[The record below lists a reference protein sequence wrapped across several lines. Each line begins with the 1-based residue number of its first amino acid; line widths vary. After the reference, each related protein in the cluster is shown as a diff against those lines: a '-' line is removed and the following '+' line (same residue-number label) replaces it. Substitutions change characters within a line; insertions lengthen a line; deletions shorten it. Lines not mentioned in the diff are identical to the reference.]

1 MRSLRARLLF
11 YLGLAALVSTVLTVG
26 VAAVLVRD
34 DVEGQALRG
43 LERQADVAAAL
54 GVPARRDGAATGDRR
69 VLFARGGRPQ
79 RARPRI
85 ALAVDSAVAS
95 GEGSGRIDV
104 DGRELFYA
112 ARGDIVLVRGARL
125 AAGDWRPFLSSL
137 LIAGG
142 GGALVAVA
150 LSVALARSLTRPLRE
165 LAAAAGALAAGRG
178 ETRVAVQGR
187 DELSALGSAFNAMA
201 DELAAA
207 RGAEREFLM
216 SVSHELKTP
225 LTAIGGYAEALT
237 DGAATP
243 EEAGAVIGAEAKRLE
258 RLVRDLLDLAR
269 LDRRAFAVAREPVDL
284 ARVAERAAQLAGSRA
299 REREVA
305 VDVHVSDGAWAI
317 GDEGRLEQA
326 VSNLVDNALRVT
338 PSGGRVSIEAHRGEL
353 AVEDTGPGLRPE
365 DLPRAFERFYLHA
378 RYGEE
383 RSDGSGLGLA
393 IVREL
398 AAAMGGHA
406 EVESHPGTG
415 ARFTLRLPAA
425 TEPATVEAPA
435 VPAPAPA

>member
-1 MRSLRARLLF
+1 MRSLRARLLA
-11 YLGLAALVSTVLTVG
+11 YLGLAVLVSTVLTVA

-54 GVPARRDGAATGDRR
+54 GVPARRGGALTGDRR
-69 VLFARGGRPQ
+69 VFFARGGRPQ
-79 RARPRI
+79 GARPRI
-85 ALAVDSAVAS
+85 ARAVDRAVPA
-95 GEGSGRIDV
+95 GDGSGHIDV
-104 DGRELFYA
+104 EGRELFYA
-112 ARGDIVLVRGARL
+112 ARGEVVLVRGARL
-125 AAGDWRPFLSSL
+125 AAGDWRPFLTSL
-137 LIAGG
+137 LIAGV

-150 LSVALARSLTRPLRE
+150 LSVALARRLTRPLRE
-165 LAAAAGALAAGRG
+165 LAAAAGGLAAGRG
-178 ETRVAVQGR
+178 DARVVVHGR

-225 LTAIGGYAEALT
+225 LTAIGGYAEALA

-284 ARVAERAAQLAGSRA
+284 GRVAERAAQLAGPRA
-299 REREVA
+299 RARG
-305 VDVHVSDGAWAI
+305 VDVVVHAAGGAWAT
-317 GDEGRLEQA
+317 GDEGRLLQA
-326 VSNLVDNALRVT
+326 VSNLVDNALRIT
-338 PSGGRVSIEAHRGEL
+338 PAGGTVSIEARPGEL
-353 AVEDTGPGLRPE
+353 AVADTGPGLRAE
-365 DLPRAFERFYLHA
+365 DLPRAFERFHLHA
-378 RYGEE
+378 RYGED

-398 AAAMGGHA
+398 AAAMGGSA
-406 EVESHPGTG
+406 EVESRPGTG
-415 ARFTLRLPAA
+415 ARFTLRLPVAAEPPRAA
-425 TEPATVEAPA
+425 TPAL
-435 VPAPAPA
+435 PAPA